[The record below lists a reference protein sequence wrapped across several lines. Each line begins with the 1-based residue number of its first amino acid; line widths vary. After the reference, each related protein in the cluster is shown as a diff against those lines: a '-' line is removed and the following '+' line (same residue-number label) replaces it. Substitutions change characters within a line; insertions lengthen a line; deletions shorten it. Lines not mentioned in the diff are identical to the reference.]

1 MFKQEV
7 MYETFLGQLFQ
18 SQKKPISDVHIQC
31 VTQVKLRDQAQLT
44 TRKIFQN
51 ILSLIQKLNL

>member
-18 SQKKPISDVHIQC
+18 SQKTISDVHIQC
-31 VTQVKLRDQAQLT
+31 VTKVKVRDQAQLT
-44 TRKIFQN
+44 RNISQN

>member
-1 MFKQEV
+1 

-18 SQKKPISDVHIQC
+18 SQKTISDVHIQC
-31 VTQVKLRDQAQLT
+31 VTKVKVRDQAQLT
-44 TRKIFQN
+44 TRNISQN

>member
-18 SQKKPISDVHIQC
+18 SQKTISDVHIQC
-31 VTQVKLRDQAQLT
+31 VTKVKVRDQAQLT
-44 TRKIFQN
+44 TRNISQN
-51 ILSLIQKLNL
+51 ILPLIQKLNL

>member
-1 MFKQEV
+1 

-18 SQKKPISDVHIQC
+18 SQKKTISDVHIQC